1 MLEYERI
8 LRLNAYDALAHYRLA
23 RLLDRQGFQRRAMET
38 YSRFLT
44 LWKDADPDI
53 AEVRDARERVREAA
67 VAMRGS
73 RDSRAGIVR

>member
-1 MLEYERI
+1 
-8 LRLNAYDALAHYRLA
+8 
-23 RLLDRQGFQRRAMET
+23 MET